1 MSQATAADR
10 APTVG
15 VRNASSSPSTAVVA
29 PRIGRVFA
37 AASRAEWTKLRTVR
51 STMWALLFT
60 VVSTIGLGALI
71 TAFEVSRWDQRSATE
86 IHNFDPLLCSFAG
99 INLAQL
105 SIGVLG
111 VLVMTSENAT
121 GAIRLTFGATPQRR
135 LVLAAKV
142 ATFSTVVAAV
152 SLLSCFV
159 AFFVCQALLA
169 SKHAGVSI
177 TDPGVFRAVIGG
189 AVHLVLIGAIAVG
202 VGAALRRTAG
212 AVAVLFAVLLVVPGL
227 VTLLPS
233 PWNDDVTKFLP
244 SSAGVALSA
253 LGRFPNL
260 LSPLDRFLVLC
271 GYAAA
276 TLIIAGS
283 LLVRRDA

>member
-10 APTVG
+10 TPTVG
-15 VRNASSSPSTAVVA
+15 LRNASSSPAAAVVA
-29 PRIGRVFA
+29 PRIGSVFVA
-37 AASRAEWTKLRTVR
+37 AARSEWTKLRTVR

-71 TAFEVSRWDQRSATE
+71 TAFEVGRWDHRSATE
-86 IHNFDPLLCSFAG
+86 IRNFDPLLYSFAG

-111 VLVMTSENAT
+111 VLVMTSEYAT

-152 SLLSCFV
+152 SLVSCFV
-159 AFFVCQALLA
+159 AFFLCQALLS
-169 SKHAGVSI
+169 SKHASVSI

-189 AVHLVLIGAIAVG
+189 AVHLVLIGAIAVC
-202 VGAALRRTAG
+202 VGAAIRRTAG
-212 AVAVLFAVLLVVPGL
+212 AVAALFAVLLVVPGL

-244 SSAGVALSA
+244 SSAGVAMSA
-253 LGRFPNL
+253 LVRFPNL
-260 LSPLDRFLVLC
+260 LSPLGGFLVLC

-276 TLIIAGS
+276 TLIVAG
-283 LLVRRDA
+283 LILARRDA

>member
-1 MSQATAADR
+1 MF
-10 APTVG
+10 V
-15 VRNASSSPSTAVVA
+15 AVT
-29 PRIGRVFA
+29 R
-37 AASRAEWTKLRTVR
+37 SEWTKLHTVR

-60 VVSTIGLGALI
+60 IVSTIGLGALL
-71 TAFEVSRWDQRSATE
+71 TLFEVSRWDQRSATD
-86 IHNFDPLLCSFAG
+86 IRNFDPLLYSFAG

-111 VLVMTSENAT
+111 TMVMTSEYAT
-121 GAIRLTFGATPQRR
+121 GEIRLTFGAAPQRR
-135 LVLAAKV
+135 VVLTAKV

-152 SLLSCFV
+152 SLVSCFL
-159 AFFVCQALLA
+159 AFLICQPILA
-169 SKHAGVSI
+169 TKHASVSL
-177 TDPGVFRAVIGG
+177 THPGVFRAVIGG

-202 VGAALRRTAG
+202 VGAVVRRTAG

-233 PWNDDVTKFLP
+233 PWNNDVTKFLP
-244 SSAGVALSA
+244 SSAGVAMSA
-253 LGRFPNL
+253 LVGFPNL
-260 LSPLDRFLVLC
+260 LSPLGGFLVLC

-276 TLIIAGS
+276 ILIVAGW

>member
-1 MSQATAADR
+1 
-10 APTVG
+10 
-15 VRNASSSPSTAVVA
+15 
-29 PRIGRVFA
+29 
-37 AASRAEWTKLRTVR
+37 
-51 STMWALLFT
+51 
-60 VVSTIGLGALI
+60 
-71 TAFEVSRWDQRSATE
+71 VSRWDHRSATE
-86 IHNFDPLLCSFAG
+86 IHNFDPLLYSFAG

-111 VLVMTSENAT
+111 VLVMTSEYAT
-121 GAIRLTFGATPQRR
+121 GAIRLTFGAAPQRR

-142 ATFSTVVAAV
+142 ASFSAVVAAV
-152 SLLSCFV
+152 SLASC
-159 AFFVCQALLA
+159 LLA
-169 SKHAGVSI
+169 FLICQPILATRHADVSI
-177 TDPGVFRAVIGG
+177 THPGVFRAVIGG

-244 SSAGVALSA
+244 SSAGVAMSA
-253 LGRFPNL
+253 LVRFPNL
-260 LSPLDRFLVLC
+260 LSPLGGLLVLC

-276 TLIIAGS
+276 TLIGAGWI
-283 LLVRRDA
+283 LARRDA

>member
-1 MSQATAADR
+1 MSEATTADR
-10 APTVG
+10 T
-15 VRNASSSPSTAVVA
+15 RAVVT
-29 PRIGRVFA
+29 PRLAGVFVA
-37 AASRAEWTKLRTVR
+37 VTRSEWTKLRTVR

-60 VVSTIGLGALI
+60 LVSTIGLGALI
-71 TAFEVSRWDQRSATE
+71 TAFEVSRWDHRSAAE
-86 IHNFDPLLCSFAG
+86 IRNFDPLLYSFAG
-99 INLAQL
+99 LNLAQL

-111 VLVMTSENAT
+111 VLVMTSEYAT

-152 SLLSCFV
+152 SLVSCFL
-159 AFFVCQALLA
+159 AFWICQALLA
-169 SKHAGVSI
+169 AKHGGVSLA
-177 TDPGVFRAVIGG
+177 DPGVLRAVLGG
-189 AVHLVLIGAIAVG
+189 AGHLVLIGAIAVG

-233 PWNDDVTKFLP
+233 PWNNDVTKFLP
-244 SSAGVALSA
+244 SSAGVAMSA
-253 LGRFPNL
+253 VTHFPNL
-260 LSPLDRFLVLC
+260 LSPAAGFLVLC

-276 TLIIAGS
+276 TLAVAATILA
-283 LLVRRDA
+283 RRDA